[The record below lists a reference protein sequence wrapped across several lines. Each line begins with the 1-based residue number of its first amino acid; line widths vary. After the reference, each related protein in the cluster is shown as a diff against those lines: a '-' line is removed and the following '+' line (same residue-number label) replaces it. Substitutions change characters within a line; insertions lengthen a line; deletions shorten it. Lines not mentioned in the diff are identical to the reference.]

1 MLTTSKPSVCYYKVL
16 NVSTNSK
23 PKDIKSAYYLLAK
36 KYHPD
41 TYLTKSEKPSEAQ
54 FNDLDLKFKQITE
67 AYGVLSDPEK
77 RKQYD
82 RLIFGE
88 SAGTSAEFEN

>member
-1 MLTTSKPSVCYYKVL
+1 
-16 NVSTNSK
+16 
-23 PKDIKSAYYLLAK
+23 
-36 KYHPD
+36 
-41 TYLTKSEKPSEAQ
+41 LTKAEKPSEAQ

-67 AYGVLSDPEK
+67 AYGVLSDLEK

-82 RLIFGE
+82 RLLFGE